1 MKHKK
6 TDTGTVLRICLILFT
21 FLLCLQ
27 QNSYAI
33 QAVYT
38 IQTGSF
44 ESIDDAH
51 KQFSHIVKELNDIK
65 LDNLRIEKIGD
76 FYSVRLGKF
85 KAYSKAEQ
93 LNKTITPYFS
103 QSYILKAYIKD
114 ERIVRLY
121 KGSSFVYD
129 NRDQEE
135 SLPVSVTKNVES
147 QEPEKADKEIEF
159 RISAEAHERKGDI
172 HAGYNSYILAI
183 EEYNQALKQGINDP
197 ILHWKLALLLYQEG
211 FVEKAVVEMEKA
223 AAMSPDAENIRIEL
237 GKLYFASN
245 RLEMA
250 KDQFI
255 AVLEINPGYASIYYY
270 LTELFIRMEDYSMAW
285 MSINMARRLGF
296 RGQEIMERLRVSSK
310 EPDIGKMKGNE
321 EDLYIRQ
328 IVVDTYDKARD
339 LKMLISEGEL
349 FENIAQKESKEAS
362 AERGGFMGH
371 FKPSELHPEISKAL
385 LDREVL
391 SNPVIVKTENGFH
404 IVQRILPFDIPS
416 NNKKTDITK

>member
-1 MKHKK
+1 
-6 TDTGTVLRICLILFT
+6 
-21 FLLCLQ
+21 LQ

-51 KQFSHIVKELNDIK
+51 KQFSSIVQELNDIR

-93 LNKTITPYFS
+93 LNKAITPHFS
-103 QSYILKAYIKD
+103 QSYVLKAYITD
-114 ERIVRLY
+114 ERIVHLY
-121 KGSSFVYD
+121 KESSFED

-135 SLPVSVTKNVES
+135 SLPVSVTKKVES
-147 QEPEKADKEIEF
+147 QEPEKADEKIKF
-159 RISAEAHERKGDI
+159 RISAEALERKGDI
-172 HAGYNSYILAI
+172 HAGNGSSFLAI
-183 EEYNQALKQGINDP
+183 EEYNQALKQGTGNP
-197 ILHWKLALLLYQEG
+197 ILHWKLSLLLYQTG

-223 AAMSPDAENIRIEL
+223 AAISPDLENISIEL

-250 KDQFI
+250 KEQFI
-255 AVLEINPGYASIYYY
+255 SVLEMNPGYASIYYY
-270 LTELFIRMEDYSMAW
+270 LTELFIRLEDYNMAW
-285 MSINMARRLGF
+285 MSFDMARRLGF
-296 RGQEIMERLRVSSK
+296 RSQETMKRLRASSK
-310 EPDIGKMKGNE
+310 EPDIDPVKSSE

-328 IVVDTYDKARD
+328 ILVDTYDKAQD
-339 LKMLISEGEL
+339 LKKLISEGEL
-349 FENIAQKESKEAS
+349 FEDIAKEKSKGAN

-371 FKPSELHPEISKAL
+371 FKPSELHPKISKTL
-385 LDREVL
+385 LARGIL
-391 SNPVIVKTENGFH
+391 ANPVIVETENGFH
-404 IVQRILPFDIPS
+404 IVQRILPFALPY
-416 NNKKTDITK
+416 NNKTNITK